1 MFDGHLSINRI
12 DALKVIDM
20 AKNENTSSR
29 VSHVAADVLRSPS
42 SSNTAKS
49 LAGSVLA
56 QSRTN
61 KETSASVASKAA
73 KSLDDGRTSRVTKT
87 LAGSALTQRKR

>member
-1 MFDGHLSINRI
+1 MLVNKFSIKLI
-12 DALKVIDM
+12 DALMVIKM
-20 AKNENTSSR
+20 AKNEKTSNR
-29 VSHVAADVLRSPS
+29 VSRAASGVLRNPG

-73 KSLDDGRTSRVTKT
+73 KALDDGRTSRVTKT
-87 LAGSALTQRKR
+87 LAGSALTQRKK